1 MQKGYW
7 TPWMSIDRLFGGADI
22 GGMEWNGLANALV
35 FPSTTPTEVMQVIC
49 QTANQVNQHT
59 RSKSNLAHD
68 IGNVHRANMV
78 GPDWGTELCGV
89 MNIPVPEQR
98 QSTEQGW
105 GSYTCFAPISIGKNK
120 KDTRIPPPLHTVLVT
135 LNSFD
140 TTFDGLP
147 WHINYTCQLYVV
159 AKYADEPWFQ
169 FFRSIEE
176 EVTALCGEHHAQ
188 LHM

>member
-22 GGMEWNGLANALV
+22 GGMGWNGLANALV

-78 GPDWGTELCGV
+78 GPDWGKELCGV
-89 MNIPVPEQR
+89 MKIPLPEQR
-98 QSTEQGW
+98 QETAKGW
-105 GSYTCFAPISIGKNK
+105 GSFSCPAPAKDSKHNK
-120 KDTRIPPPLHTVLVT
+120 DGRSPAPLHTVLVT

-140 TTFDGLP
+140 TTFDGKP
-147 WHINYTCQLYVV
+147 WDMNYTCKLYIV
-159 AKYADEPWFQ
+159 ARFADEPWYL
-169 FFRSIEE
+169 FFRNIEE
-176 EVTALCGEHHAQ
+176 EVTARCGVHHAQ
-188 LHM
+188 LHT

>member
-1 MQKGYW
+1 
-7 TPWMSIDRLFGGADI
+7 MSIDRLFGGEEVNGI
-22 GGMEWNGLANALV
+22 GWNGLVNALV
-35 FPSTTPTEVMQVIC
+35 FPSATPTEVMQVIC

-120 KDTRIPPPLHTVLVT
+120 KDTRTPPPVAHCLGH
-135 LNSFD
+135 
-140 TTFDGLP
+140 P
-147 WHINYTCQLYVV
+147 QQL
-159 AKYADEPWFQ
+159 
-169 FFRSIEE
+169 R
-176 EVTALCGEHHAQ
+176 HH
-188 LHM
+188 L

>member
-7 TPWMSIDRLFGGADI
+7 TPWMSIGRLFGGADI

-78 GPDWGTELCGV
+78 GPYWGTELCGV
-89 MNIPVPEQR
+89 MNIPVPEPR

-105 GSYTCFAPISIGKNK
+105 GTYTCFAPISIGKNK
-120 KDTRIPPPLHTVLVT
+120 KDTRIPPPVAHCLGH
-135 LNSFD
+135 
-140 TTFDGLP
+140 P
-147 WHINYTCQLYVV
+147 QQL
-159 AKYADEPWFQ
+159 
-169 FFRSIEE
+169 R
-176 EVTALCGEHHAQ
+176 HH
-188 LHM
+188 L